1 MKSVKKK
8 HISTSATYLRHSQV
22 YGESGSRGCIGSGRG
37 ESGGDG
43 CTFIGGGGCISISMC
58 ISGAD
63 GGGEGGTSS
72 YFAGDEPLRAAIL
85 ASCAATRVFTSSS
98 SITTQLSASV
108 VLRYFLPPPG
118 FLV

>member
-1 MKSVKKK
+1 MLLLS
-8 HISTSATYLRHSQV
+8 HPC
-22 YGESGSRGCIGSGRG
+22 GEGGEGGEGC
-37 ESGGDG
+37 
-43 CTFIGGGGCISISMC
+43 IGGGGCISISMC

-63 GGGEGGTSS
+63 GGGDGSTSS